1 MGRFVYRF
9 AASSFIF
16 GREIVVMAASKRKG
30 DVLFAINA
38 LSNSFFDTEDNNVY
52 TELNEE
58 YFGESGDETEA
69 NTDNEEGM
77 QPFLCNLTLSH
88 AQ

>member
-1 MGRFVYRF
+1 MY
-9 AASSFIF
+9 IF
-16 GREIVVMAASKRKG
+16 GRETIVMAASKRKG

-38 LSNSFFDTEDNNVY
+38 LSDSFYDAEDNHAF
-52 TELNEE
+52 TELIEE

-77 QPFLCNLTLSH
+77 QCCFLTKS
-88 AQ
+88 

>member
-1 MGRFVYRF
+1 M
-9 AASSFIF
+9 FIF
-16 GREIVVMAASKRKG
+16 GRETTIMAASRRKG

-38 LSNSFFDTEDNNVY
+38 LSDSFFDAEDNHAF
-52 TELNEE
+52 TELIEE

-77 QPFLCNLTLSH
+77 RFFSN
-88 AQ
+88 